1 MRKLNTLF
9 LSLLLCFMCSG
20 TAFGVPA
27 YPTKKTVKLQDGTST
42 TLQLTGDEFFHFY
55 RAEDG
60 RNFRMT
66 ADGSLRMMSDT
77 EFGEEL
83 AKHNE
88 ERIRTNARR
97 ARRRVGEFVEGGIKG
112 KKKGLV
118 ILVSFRDKDFVTAEP
133 QTVFNDFFNKEGYS
147 NNGMGGSVKDYFK
160 AQSYGQLEVDFDVVG
175 PYKLS
180 KNMFYY
186 GGNDASGSD
195 SNPQAMAEEA
205 CRLAN
210 PDVNYADYD
219 WNNDGEVDQVFL
231 IYAGYGENYGADPN
245 TIWPHAFYLPEGV
258 KLDYMKLGSY
268 ACTCELMGT
277 KGTDLTGVGT
287 ACHEFSHCLG
297 LPDTY
302 DTSYS
307 GGVGMGQWDV
317 MDHGSYNVNGHVPAG
332 YTAYERWVSGWLEPV
347 EINSA
352 TEVKDMKPLTEAPE
366 AYILYNEG
374 NRDEYYILENRQKEG
389 FDAGLPGHGLMVM
402 HIDYNKGAWTSNSPN
417 NNPKHQRV
425 TYIPADGT
433 INSAGDAGDP
443 FPGKKNVHN
452 LTDFTTPSATTY
464 NANTDGK
471 ALMHKPVEEITE
483 SGEGLISFKAMLP
496 TLTAPVPKAER
507 TEDKVTLTWD
517 AVEGADTYEIRYTV
531 IKAQGSMEE
540 SCLYKEDF
548 QGAYRASAGFTDIGP
563 SLNKYL
569 STQGFS
575 GENLFQ
581 TPDLLRLG
589 SSSKKGILRTPT
601 VSSLNTGRM
610 TVAFTLKP
618 FKEGAETK
626 VTLSVYTNS
635 GIQESFPLV
644 FTTQQSFVIQ
654 TEKIYTEACKMMLE
668 AEQRCYISYMA
679 AYDGVFDINLSPAK
693 QPMKAT
699 RAGIETF
706 TQKVQGTSITIEAE
720 PTTTYK
726 VEMRALGGLREGQWG
741 ETIEVAP
748 YGNSNSVSLL
758 PQEKQKDQWYDL
770 NGRKISVPYRP
781 GIYIHNGRKVLR

>member
-1 MRKLNTLF
+1 
-9 LSLLLCFMCSG
+9 MCSG

-66 ADGSLRMMSDT
+66 ADGSLRMMSDI

-88 ERIRTNARR
+88 ERTRTNARR

-118 ILVSFRDKDFVTAEP
+118 ILVSFRDKDFVTADP

-180 KNMFYY
+180 KNMSYY

-195 SNPQAMAEEA
+195 SAPQAMAEEA

-210 PDVNYADYD
+210 PDVNYANYD

-231 IYAGYGENYGADPN
+231 IYAGYGENYGAEPN

-258 KLDYMKLGSY
+258 QLDYMKLGSY

-374 NRDEYYILENRQKEG
+374 NRDEYYILENRQKEDFVDLISRQIRIASG
-389 FDAGLPGHGLMVM
+389 EILD
-402 HIDYNKGAWTSNSPN
+402 IDQTEVKPQGVAIEARITAENVWKNFAPS
-417 NNPKHQRV
+417 
-425 TYIPADGT
+425 
-433 INSAGDAGDP
+433 
-443 FPGKKNVHN
+443 PGKITGYFPALGPGVRVDSHMYQGYSIPPFYDSLVAKLIVKARSYDLAVSKLERALDEFTIEGVRTTLPFLLAISKRRHFRRGFFDTSYIEERLQDILENTHDHN
-452 LTDFTTPSATTY
+452 QE
-464 NANTDGK
+464 NK
-471 ALMHKPVEEITE
+471 EEVIAAIT
-483 SGEGLISFKAMLP
+483 
-496 TLTAPVPKAER
+496 
-507 TEDKVTLTWD
+507 
-517 AVEGADTYEIRYTV
+517 
-531 IKAQGSMEE
+531 
-540 SCLYKEDF
+540 
-548 QGAYRASAGFTDIGP
+548 
-563 SLNKYL
+563 
-569 STQGFS
+569 
-575 GENLFQ
+575 
-581 TPDLLRLG
+581 
-589 SSSKKGILRTPT
+589 
-601 VSSLNTGRM
+601 
-610 TVAFTLKP
+610 
-618 FKEGAETK
+618 
-626 VTLSVYTNS
+626 
-635 GIQESFPLV
+635 
-644 FTTQQSFVIQ
+644 
-654 TEKIYTEACKMMLE
+654 
-668 AEQRCYISYMA
+668 A
-679 AYDGVFDINLSPAK
+679 AI
-693 QPMKAT
+693 
-699 RAGIETF
+699 
-706 TQKVQGTSITIEAE
+706 QKVKSS
-720 PTTTYK
+720 
-726 VEMRALGGLREGQWG
+726 RE
-741 ETIEVAP
+741 
-748 YGNSNSVSLL
+748 
-758 PQEKQKDQWYDL
+758 
-770 NGRKISVPYRP
+770 NG
-781 GIYIHNGRKVLR
+781 